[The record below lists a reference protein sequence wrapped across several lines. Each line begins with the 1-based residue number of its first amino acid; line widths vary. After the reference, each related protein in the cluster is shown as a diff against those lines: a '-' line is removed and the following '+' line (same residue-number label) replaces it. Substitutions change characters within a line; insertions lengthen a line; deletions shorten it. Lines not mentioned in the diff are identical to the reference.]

1 MFVARLRAF
10 TACVKIKCYG
20 SFARW
25 RGDVGSLMA
34 QRSQRGHVV
43 AEKGLREE
51 LSGAPDALVDFHAGL
66 RTRSAVAR
74 RRQLCGNQP
83 VCRVHPTILH
93 EDFFLGDDAAD
104 LARSSGEETASPRH
118 NFDFHTGRQPEERPL
133 GPPELPRPVWKSNL
147 RRVCHPPRHRRDAC
161 SMAWRC
167 RFLAARPSQDSRAI
181 AVR

>member
-1 MFVARLRAF
+1 MGCIADLVFYATAACMF
-10 TACVKIKCYG
+10 
-20 SFARW
+20 
-25 RGDVGSLMA
+25 A
-34 QRSQRGHVV
+34 QVNYELTER
-43 AEKGLREE
+43 EKGGTL
-51 LSGAPDALVDFHAGL
+51 GAPRGGGQAMTAPNCVEINQCVGC
-66 RTRSAVAR
+66 TRQFNTKS
-74 RRQLCGNQP
+74 
-83 VCRVHPTILH
+83 
-93 EDFFLGDDAAD
+93 FLGNDAAD